1 MAETKGISRVIKQDR
16 IAIIEID
23 SPPVNALG
31 HAVREAL
38 YEGLRASM
46 DDPEIDA
53 VVIACAGRTFFAGA
67 DISEFKKPFRPP
79 GLKDIFA
86 MIDASKKLVLAAIHG
101 AALGGGFELALS
113 CHYRIALSSAKVGLP
128 EVALGLLP
136 GAGGTQ
142 RTPRLAGVSAALDLI
157 MSGKP
162 LDAATAKARGLI
174 DEIAAEGAL
183 QDAAVRYARHL
194 VDRAV
199 PLRRVRDMPL
209 DVRGEEARQ
218 LFADF
223 RRKNARLFRGF
234 KAPENIVK
242 ALEAAVELPFD
253 AGLAREAE
261 LCAELMKS
269 RESEAQRHIFFSER
283 AASKIPGLA
292 PDLKPMPIESVAI
305 VGAGTMGTGIAIAFL
320 NAKVPVTL
328 VDLDGRAVERASA
341 KIAKTIHSMVDK
353 GLIDSDTAK
362 SRISRLRTETDIQ
375 SIRTADLVIEAVF
388 ERLDLK
394 RSVFTQ
400 IDAVAKIGAIL
411 ATNTSFLDV
420 DAIAA
425 ATSRPQDVI
434 GLHFFA
440 PANIMRLLEVVRG
453 EKTSDRVL
461 VSGMHLGRRLDKVA
475 VVSRVCD
482 GFIAN
487 RVMAPRSV
495 SANRLILEGAMP
507 WDVDQA
513 LVNFGFPMGVF
524 AMTDLVGVNVIG
536 WDPENSKSR
545 TVQEILCEKG
555 RWGQKRGA
563 GYYDYDEKMG
573 RMPSP
578 VVEGLIREFAAKNDV
593 AQKSYTERNII
604 EQLLDPVV
612 NEGAKLLEEGVAL
625 RASDIDVAMVSGYAW
640 PAFTGGPMFWADS
653 QGLGT
658 ILERLEAR
666 RDAGEPIQ
674 ISSLLERMAAEGKT
688 FH

>member
-1 MAETKGISRVIKQDR
+1 
-16 IAIIEID
+16 
-23 SPPVNALG
+23 
-31 HAVREAL
+31 
-38 YEGLRASM
+38 M

-67 DISEFKKPFRPP
+67 DISEFQKPFRPP

-101 AALGGGFELALS
+101 TALGGGFELALS
-113 CHYRIALSSAKVGLP
+113 CHNRIATSSAKVGLP

-174 DEIAAEGAL
+174 DEIAAEGSL
-183 QDAAVRYARHL
+183 QDAAVRYARHF

-400 IDAVAKIGAIL
+400 IDAVAKMGAIL

-461 VSGMHLGRRLDKVA
+461 VSGMHLGRRLNKVA
-475 VVSRVCD
+475 VVSRVCE

-495 SANRLILEGAMP
+495 AANRLILEGAMP

-545 TVQEILCEKG
+545 TVQEILCEMG

-563 GYYDYDEKMG
+563 GYYDYDEKVG

-593 AQKSYTERNII
+593 AQKNYSERNII

-612 NEGAKLLEEGVAL
+612 NEGARLIEEGVAL
-625 RASDIDVAMVSGYAW
+625 RASDIDIAMVSGYAW
-640 PAFTGGPMFWADS
+640 PPYTGGPMFWADT

-658 ILERLEAR
+658 ILERLKAR
-666 RDAGEPIQ
+666 RDAGESIW
-674 ISSLLERMAAEGKT
+674 ISSMLETMAAEGRK
-688 FH
+688 FY

>member
-1 MAETKGISRVIKQDR
+1 MADTKSISRVIKQDR
-16 IAIIEID
+16 VAIIEID

-38 YEGLRASM
+38 YEGLRASIE
-46 DDPEIDA
+46 DPEIDA

-67 DISEFKKPFRPP
+67 DISEFQTRFRPP
-79 GLKDIFA
+79 GLSDIFA
-86 MIDASKKLVLAAIHG
+86 MIDASGKLVLSAIHG
-101 AALGGGFELALS
+101 TALGGGFELALS

-142 RTPRLAGVSAALDLI
+142 RAPRLAGVSAALDLI

-162 LDAATAKARGLI
+162 LDAASAKARGLI
-174 DEIAAEGAL
+174 DEIVTEGSL
-183 QDAAVRYARHL
+183 RDAAVRYARRL
-194 VDRAV
+194 VDTAM

-209 DVRGEEARQ
+209 DVTGEDARR

-234 KAPENIVK
+234 KAPESIVK
-242 ALEAAVELPFD
+242 AVEAAVELPFD

-269 RESEAQRHIFFSER
+269 RESEAQRHIFFAER

-292 PDLKPMPIESVAI
+292 PDLKPMKIESVAI
-305 VGAGTMGTGIAIAFL
+305 IGAGTMGTGIAIAFL
-320 NAKVPVTL
+320 NAKLPVTL
-328 VDLDGRAVERASA
+328 VDLDDRALERASA
-341 KIAKTIHSMVDK
+341 KIAKTIRSMVDK
-353 GLIDSDTAK
+353 GHVDSDTAEL
-362 SRISRLRTETDIQ
+362 RIGLLRTETDID
-375 SIRTADLVIEAVF
+375 SIRTADLVVEAVF

-394 RSVFTQ
+394 RAVF
-400 IDAVAKIGAIL
+400 AKIDTVAREGAIL

-420 DAIAA
+420 NAIAA
-425 ATSRPQDVI
+425 ATSRPENVI

-453 EKTSDRVL
+453 EKTADRVL
-461 VSGMHLGRRLDKVA
+461 VSGMNLGRLLDKVA

-487 RVMAPRSV
+487 RVMAPRSI

-563 GYYDYDEKMG
+563 GYYDYDDKMG

-578 VVEGLIREFAAKNDV
+578 VVEGIIREFAATHGV
-593 AQKSYTERNII
+593 AQKNHSERNII

-625 RASDIDVAMVSGYAW
+625 RASDIDIAMVSGYAW
-640 PAFTGGPMFWADS
+640 PPYTGGPMFWADTE
-653 QGLGT
+653 GVGN
-658 ILERLEAR
+658 ILERLRAR
-666 RDAGEPIQ
+666 RAAGEPIQ
-674 ISSLLERMAAEGKT
+674 ISSMLESMAAQGRK
-688 FH
+688 FY